1 MKDKNYM
8 IIKVQKKTSDKNQ
21 YPFMMKTLKK
31 LGMEGIF
38 LNIIKAIFEKSIA
51 NRILWRNS
59 WIHTLIAF

>member
-1 MKDKNYM
+1 
-8 IIKVQKKTSDKNQ
+8 
-21 YPFMMKTLKK
+21 MMKTLKK